1 MEIKACP
8 RCGSTNI
15 YQGTMGDGVLTGY
28 TSREVCKNCGF
39 QGMPVIFNSQ
49 EDYKKF
55 VNELKKPTLLEKQKN
70 PKNITDKKEIDYHKR
85 PKGIY
90 FLIPLLFLETI
101 IALSLFS
108 IYPSL
113 FNTANVPGVVYLTMF
128 ALTGFIV
135 PFGILKKSRWTY
147 TVAGILFIFTTPI
160 NLPLLYYMTRPHIKK
175 YLLKGISKNQRN

>member
-55 VNELKKPTLLEKQKN
+55 VNELKKPTLLEKQK
-70 PKNITDKKEIDYHKR
+70 PPTDINDQKEIDNFKR

-113 FNTANVPGVVYLTMF
+113 FNTANVPGVMYLGIF
-128 ALTGFIV
+128 ILTGITV
-135 PFGILKKSRWTY
+135 PIGICTQSRWTY

-160 NLPLLYYMTRPHIKK
+160 NLPLLYYITRPHIKK
-175 YLLKGISKNQRN
+175 YLLNGNSKNQRN